1 MEDIDRGGSHGGQPP
16 ERPQRGRSKG
26 RLSLWLGSPVVAAFA
41 AGTLAWAPWN
51 HGSPSPVSSPS
62 VSATLPASSG
72 SAASAL
78 PSPPP
83 SLPASLPGYYNPSVY
98 VNPTSGAGGT
108 LVRVSGT
115 GFPPNAH
122 VVILFSTW
130 QMGDTTAN
138 AGGNFS
144 NVAVT
149 IPTSFDWSAPYQ
161 YDIVAESGA
170 FAAQTPFMLTG

>member
-1 MEDIDRGGSHGGQPP
+1 M
-16 ERPQRGRSKG
+16 
-26 RLSLWLGSPVVAAFA
+26 
-41 AGTLAWAPWN
+41 
-51 HGSPSPVSSPS
+51 
-62 VSATLPASSG
+62 
-72 SAASAL
+72 
-78 PSPPP
+78 
-83 SLPASLPGYYNPSVY
+83 
-98 VNPTSGAGGT
+98 
-108 LVRVSGT
+108 RVSGT

-138 AGGNFS
+138 ADGNFS

-149 IPTSFDWSAPYQ
+149 IPTSFAWSAPYQ